1 MAGAK
6 DKCSQCK
13 REWSI
18 RKGSVLEGLKIPL
31 HKVVRTL
38 KLFEL
43 EVPALRASKELGLAY
58 NTVHKLFQLIR
69 KKIYQHSAQDDHWK
83 ERWRLMR
90 ATLGAKGKADG
101 AEEQRTRS
109 RSLGSWSEKE
119 R

>member
-1 MAGAK
+1 MRERAVLAGAK

-31 HKVVRTL
+31 HKFVLAL

-69 KKIYQHSAQDDHWK
+69 KKIYQQSVQSTFLVDILMNFFTVSK
-83 ERWRLMR
+83 GRLPMF
-90 ATLGAKGKADG
+90 L
-101 AEEQRTRS
+101 
-109 RSLGSWSEKE
+109 
-119 R
+119 